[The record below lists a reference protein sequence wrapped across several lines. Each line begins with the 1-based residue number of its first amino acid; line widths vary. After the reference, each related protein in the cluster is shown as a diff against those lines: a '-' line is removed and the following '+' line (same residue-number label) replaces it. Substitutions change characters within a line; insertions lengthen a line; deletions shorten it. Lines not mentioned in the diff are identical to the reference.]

1 MEIPTIT
8 LESSL
13 DEVSPHYD
21 TRSTNGCKICQQ
33 ECIDP
38 SYCRCSHTVTKV
50 HQKCILETL
59 SNKFIARQP
68 LICEKCHF
76 RYKVQYGQ
84 HWRPSCDYICRR
96 VKQNKCKC
104 VLLHVAVAVLLA
116 YLLYYV
122 WLMLNVMHDPKK
134 QILKIVMS
142 ILAGTAVVVLLVTII
157 LWVYEYLVDD
167 NMLVKVLPY
176 SRRRCRKRE

>member
-1 MEIPTIT
+1 M
-8 LESSL
+8 
-13 DEVSPHYD
+13 
-21 TRSTNGCKICQQ
+21 
-33 ECIDP
+33 
-38 SYCRCSHTVTKV
+38 
-50 HQKCILETL
+50 
-59 SNKFIARQP
+59 
-68 LICEKCHF
+68 
-76 RYKVQYGQ
+76 
-84 HWRPSCDYICRR
+84 
-96 VKQNKCKC
+96 
-104 VLLHVAVAVLLA
+104 LLHVAVAVLLA

-157 LWVYEYLVDD
+157 LWVYEYLIDD